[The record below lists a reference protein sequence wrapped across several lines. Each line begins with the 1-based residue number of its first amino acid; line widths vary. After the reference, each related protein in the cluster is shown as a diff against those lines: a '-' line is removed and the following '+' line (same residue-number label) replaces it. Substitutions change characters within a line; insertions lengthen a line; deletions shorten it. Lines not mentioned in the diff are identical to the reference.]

1 MKAKKKQ
8 SAQMEL
14 YFRQT
19 DQLMEI
25 AEAQEKLER
34 EKVKSLKEEADSDES
49 ESAEASDSD

>member
-1 MKAKKKQ
+1 MPAAKKKQ

-25 AEAQEKLER
+25 AEAQEK
-34 EKVKSLKEEADSDES
+34 
-49 ESAEASDSD
+49 